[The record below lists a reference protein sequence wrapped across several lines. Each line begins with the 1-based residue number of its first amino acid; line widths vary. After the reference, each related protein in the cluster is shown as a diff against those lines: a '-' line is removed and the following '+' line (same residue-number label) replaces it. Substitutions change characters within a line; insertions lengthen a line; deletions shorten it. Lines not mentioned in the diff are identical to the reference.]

1 MVSKRGAGMHHGIDI
16 PTPKTWDTHPLAV
29 AIETHMVGKRVVRI
43 LLECFL
49 VFDLLRIRL
58 IKN

>member
-1 MVSKRGAGMHHGIDI
+1 MHHGIGGI
-16 PTPKTWDTHPLAV
+16 LTPLAV

-43 LLECFL
+43 LLKCFL

-58 IKN
+58 IQVGNG